1 MDSFADGSQ
10 IEERELQ
17 RVRLMTRRHFLRQ
30 SQIGLGALTLSEFLG
45 SRQPAAGANVPMDEG
60 STAARK
66 PAAATKIRSVIYLH
80 MVGSPPQQDLFD
92 YKPKLNQFDRQ
103 PCPDELLKS
112 PKFSLIVGHP
122 KLLGSPYRFQ
132 PRGNCGLVMSDLLPH
147 MGTVVDDIALI
158 RSMSTDQF
166 SHPPAEL
173 LLQTGMNRPG
183 GASMGSWITYG
194 LGSENENLPGFVVL
208 VSGGLRG
215 PTAGKSVWGSG
226 FLPSV
231 YQGVQCQTSGE
242 PILFVKNPPGM
253 SRDLRR
259 RSLDTLRRMNE
270 IELAE
275 FGDPETVTRISQYEL
290 AYRMQVSVPEI
301 MDISREPKHIHQ
313 AYGTQP
319 GVTSFANNC
328 LLARRLVE
336 QGVRYVQLFDAGW
349 DMHGTSR
356 KDDLINALPRKCHE
370 VDQPIAALLRD
381 LKARGLFDE
390 TLVVWSGEFGRMSM
404 NEVRSG
410 SLLGRDHHPYCFS
423 MWLAGGGIKGGTTLG
438 ETDDLGYYITKDKV
452 TVRDLQATVL
462 SLLGLDPYRLTFAVQ
477 GGEQRLIGQT
487 GEGQVIKQIL
497 A

>member
-1 MDSFADGSQ
+1 
-10 IEERELQ
+10 
-17 RVRLMTRRHFLRQ
+17 
-30 SQIGLGALTLSEFLG
+30 
-45 SRQPAAGANVPMDEG
+45 
-60 STAARK
+60 
-66 PAAATKIRSVIYLH
+66 
-80 MVGSPPQQDLFD
+80 
-92 YKPKLNQFDRQ
+92 
-103 PCPDELLKS
+103 
-112 PKFSLIVGHP
+112 
-122 KLLGSPYRFQ
+122 
-132 PRGNCGLVMSDLLPH
+132 
-147 MGTVVDDIALI
+147 
-158 RSMSTDQF
+158 
-166 SHPPAEL
+166 
-173 LLQTGMNRPG
+173 
-183 GASMGSWITYG
+183 
-194 LGSENENLPGFVVL
+194 
-208 VSGGLRG
+208 
-215 PTAGKSVWGSG
+215 
-226 FLPSV
+226 
-231 YQGVQCQTSGE
+231 
-242 PILFVKNPPGM
+242 M